1 MSTAKRLSFSFPGFS
16 IEADPN
22 FVACAFL
29 DAARQASGASLQQA
43 FVSDAHTP
51 VMGEVWPG
59 QGGIYI
65 GLMKDE
71 DGLTYHL
78 VRATTD
84 LKDNAAWGKS
94 GEKLSGCDNKW
105 HGLGNTQAMAK
116 AGSEIAKTALELE
129 IDGHQDFYIPA
140 QREAMLQYINAP
152 KASKSELYW
161 TSTQYASSDAWYQS
175 FDDGSSY
182 IYYKDFTLRVC
193 AVRRFLAN

>member
-43 FVSDAHTP
+43 FVRDAHTP
-51 VMGEVWPG
+51 VIGEVWPG
-59 QGGIYI
+59 QGGIYLGPI
-65 GLMKDE
+65 KDE

-84 LKDNAAWGKS
+84 LKDNAAWGTS

-105 HGLGNTQAMAK
+105 HGLRNTQAMAE
-116 AGSEIAKTALELE
+116 AGSEVAKTALELE

-140 QREAMLQYINAP
+140 LREAMLQYINAP
-152 KASKSELYW
+152 KASKPELYW
-161 TSTQYASSDAWYQS
+161 TSTQYDSYNAWCQS
-175 FDDGSSY
+175 FDVGDSDIRS
-182 IYYKDFTLRVC
+182 KDNTLRVC